1 MNKFTRTIF
10 SFGIFTIFNLQIN
23 AQETTS
29 RTNNFVPKFG
39 AKAGMNLANLSTENA
54 KDNILVAFDLGLF
67 AKLPVTKYFAL
78 QPEIN
83 FSMKGAQVEY
93 NNPLVTG
100 TAKYIF
106 NYLEAPV
113 LGVIN
118 LTDNFSILGGP
129 YFAYLL
135 SGSTKN
141 DATGNVFDFEND
153 INPDNYNRLD
163 IGAAV
168 GASLNIERIGL
179 GIRYSRGLST
189 IGKESKVSSALI
201 RFPDAINSVL
211 NLNVAISF

>member
-1 MNKFTRTIF
+1 MIF
-10 SFGIFTIFNLQIN
+10 GFVIFTIFNLQLN

-29 RTNNFVPKFG
+29 STSNLVPKFG
-39 AKAGMNLANLSTENA
+39 AKAGLNLANLSTENA

-67 AKLPVTKYFAL
+67 AKLPITKYFAL
-78 QPEIN
+78 QPELN

-153 INPDNYNRLD
+153 INPNNYNRLD

-179 GIRYSRGLST
+179 GIRYSRGFST
-189 IGKESKVSSALI
+189 IGKESTVSSALI